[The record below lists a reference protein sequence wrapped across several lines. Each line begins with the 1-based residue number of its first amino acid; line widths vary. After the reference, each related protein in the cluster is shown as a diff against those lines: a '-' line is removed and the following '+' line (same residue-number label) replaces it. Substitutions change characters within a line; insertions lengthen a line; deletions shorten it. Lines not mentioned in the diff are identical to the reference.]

1 MQSGQELLKARE
13 DVKTRLL
20 REIDR
25 ISTNGIE
32 YAEKTREYR
41 KIYATTILALK
52 EKGAPATLIKEIA
65 KGDADVAHA
74 EFEMMVAEVKYA
86 AAKENVMATK
96 KLLDSIEEDIK
107 REYYSK
113 GGGA

>member
-1 MQSGQELLKARE
+1 M
-13 DVKTRLL
+13 
-20 REIDR
+20 
-25 ISTNGIE
+25 N
-32 YAEKTREYR
+32 
-41 KIYATTILALK
+41 
-52 EKGAPATLIKEIA
+52 
-65 KGDADVAHA
+65 VAHA

-113 GGGA
+113 GGGE